1 VIESLDSESDWCDP
15 LDDPCRMKLSRIMQS
30 FFNLGGSNTDAY
42 Q

>member
-1 VIESLDSESDWCDP
+1 MIESLDSESDWCDP